1 LLIDSISKSTIDNQQ
16 SFNMAQIRT
25 GLLGEIVAMSWD
37 TLTTSKMRSALT
49 VLGVVIGITSIVGM
63 TSLIRGFDNSLRDS
77 IKQLGPNTIIV
88 QKWGALSFASGKSFL
103 EVARR
108 PNLSKE
114 DAQAI
119 ERDCPSV
126 GLIDVW
132 LGAFGNTQSRIY
144 YGHEKTKQVMILGA
158 TENWAAVNSAK
169 LEYGRLFLPTE
180 VEHRRQV
187 VVLGNNPW
195 QSLFPNIDPIGK
207 VVRIGSNEFTVIGV
221 LGKRPS
227 PGGFSTGADD
237 FAVVPFTAHEKFYGK
252 VLKGSAKIT
261 ASSFNPA
268 VFRTAMIAVVPREG
282 MREQAMREVE
292 AVMRIRHKLNL
303 DQPNDFDLATQDA
316 VLKVWDQISSATF
329 LALIVISS
337 IALMVGGIGV
347 MAIMMISVTE
357 RTREI
362 GVRKALGARRR
373 EILWQFLI
381 EAAFLTSA
389 GGLLGIVFGSSI
401 GLIVHWASFPV
412 SLPWWSFA
420 IGIGFSASVGI
431 FFGLF
436 PAIKASR
443 LDPIEALRYE

>member
-1 LLIDSISKSTIDNQQ
+1 
-16 SFNMAQIRT
+16 MAGVRA
-25 GLLGEIVAMSWD
+25 GLLAEIVVMSVD
-37 TLTTSKMRSALT
+37 TLRTSKMRSALT

-63 TSLIRGFDNSLRDS
+63 TSLIRGFDQSLRDS
-77 IKQLGPNTIIV
+77 ISQLGPNTIMV

-108 PNLSKE
+108 PNLTME
-114 DAQAI
+114 DARAI

-126 GLIDVW
+126 ALVDVW
-132 LGAFGNTQSRIY
+132 LGANGNSRSRVY
-144 YGHEKTKQVMILGA
+144 YKHEKTRQVAVIGA
-158 TENWAAVNSAK
+158 TANWSAVNFAK
-169 LEYGRLFLPTE
+169 LEAGRLFIPAE
-180 VEHRRQV
+180 VEHRRAV
-187 VVLGNNPW
+187 VILGNSPW
-195 QSLFPNIDPIGK
+195 QALFPQVDPIGK
-207 VVRIGSNEFTVIGV
+207 TVRIGSAEFTVIGV

-227 PGGFSTGADD
+227 PGNFASGVDD
-237 FAVVPFTAHEKFYGK
+237 FVLIPYGTHEKLFGK

-261 ASSFNPA
+261 ASNFNPG

-282 MREQAMREVE
+282 MRDAAISEVE
-292 AVMRIRHKLNL
+292 ALMRIRHNLKL
-303 DQPNDFDLATQDA
+303 DQLNDFDLATQDA
-316 VLKVWDQISSATF
+316 VLKVWDQISRATF
-329 LALIVISS
+329 LALVVISS

-381 EAAFLTSA
+381 EAVFLTSM
-389 GGLLGIVFGSSI
+389 GGLLGILFGSSI
-401 GLIVHWASFPV
+401 GLGIHWLSGFPV

-420 IGIGFSASVGI
+420 LGISFSASVGI

-436 PAIKASR
+436 PAFKASR

>member
-1 LLIDSISKSTIDNQQ
+1 
-16 SFNMAQIRT
+16 MAALRS
-25 GLLGEIVAMSWD
+25 GLLGEIVSMSID
-37 TLTTSKMRSALT
+37 TLRTNKMRSALT

-63 TSLIRGFDNSLRDS
+63 TSLIRGFDNSLRES
-77 IKQLGPNTIIV
+77 ISQLGPNTIIV

-108 PNLSKE
+108 PNLSRE
-114 DAQAI
+114 DALAI

-126 GLIDVW
+126 ALIDVW
-132 LGAFGNTQSRIY
+132 LGAMGNTQSRIY
-144 YGHEKTKQVMILGA
+144 YGHDKTKAVAILGA
-158 TENWAAVNSAK
+158 TENWASVNFAK
-169 LEYGRLFLPTE
+169 LEVGRLFMPAE
-180 VEHRRQV
+180 VDHRRQV
-187 VVLGNNPW
+187 VVLGKNPW
-195 QSLFPNIDPIGK
+195 DSLFPNIDPIGK
-207 VVRIGSNEFTVIGV
+207 LVRIGSNEFTVIGV

-237 FAVVPFTAHEKFYGK
+237 FAVIPFSTHEKLYGK
-252 VLKGSAKIT
+252 VLKGSAKIS
-261 ASSFNPA
+261 ANSFNPA

-282 MREQAMREVE
+282 MRDDAMREVE
-292 AVMRIRHKLNL
+292 ALMRIRHKLNL
-303 DQPNDFDLATQDA
+303 EQPNDFDLATQDA
-316 VLKVWDQISSATF
+316 VLKVWDQISGATF
-329 LALIVISS
+329 LALVVISS

-389 GGLLGIVFGSSI
+389 GGLIGIVGGSSI
-401 GLIVHWASFPV
+401 GLVVHWLSGFPV

-420 IGIGFSASVGI
+420 IGIGFSASIGI

>member
-1 LLIDSISKSTIDNQQ
+1 
-16 SFNMAQIRT
+16 MATLRS
-25 GLLGEIVAMSWD
+25 GLLGEIVGMSLD
-37 TLTTSKMRSALT
+37 TLRTNKMRSALT

-63 TSLIRGFDNSLRDS
+63 TSLIRGFDNSLRES
-77 IKQLGPNTIIV
+77 ISQLGPDTIMV

-108 PNLSKE
+108 PNLSRE
-114 DAQAI
+114 DAIAI
-119 ERDCPSV
+119 QRECPSV
-126 GLIDVW
+126 ALVDVW
-132 LGAFGNTQSRIY
+132 LGAMGNTQSRIY
-144 YGHEKTKQVMILGA
+144 YGNEKTKAVAILGA
-158 TENWAAVNSAK
+158 TENWAAVNFAK
-169 LEYGRLFLPTE
+169 LEMGRLFLPSE
-180 VEHRRQV
+180 VDHRRQV
-187 VVLGNNPW
+187 VVLGRNPW
-195 QSLFPNIDPIGK
+195 ESLFPNIDPIGK
-207 VVRIGSNEFTVIGV
+207 VVRIGANQFTVIGV

-237 FAVVPFTAHEKFYGK
+237 FAVIPFTAHEKFYGK
-252 VLKGSAKIT
+252 VLKGSAKISANT
-261 ASSFNPA
+261 FNPA
-268 VFRTAMIAVVPREG
+268 VFRTAMIAVVPRAG
-282 MREQAMREVE
+282 MREEAMREVE
-292 AVMRIRHKLNL
+292 ALMRIRHKLNL
-303 DQPNDFDLATQDA
+303 EQPNDFDLATQDA
-316 VLKVWDQISSATF
+316 VLKVWDQISGATF
-329 LALIVISS
+329 LALVVISS

-389 GGLLGIVFGSSI
+389 GGLIGIAGGSAI
-401 GLIVHWASFPV
+401 GLIVHWLSGFPV

-420 IGIGFSASVGI
+420 IGIGFSASIGI

>member
-1 LLIDSISKSTIDNQQ
+1 
-16 SFNMAQIRT
+16 MAVMRS
-25 GLLGEIVAMSWD
+25 GLFTEIFAMAFD
-37 TLTTSKMRSALT
+37 TLRTSKMRSALT

-63 TSLIRGFDNSLRDS
+63 TSLIRGFDNSLRES
-77 IKQLGPNTIIV
+77 ISQLGPDTIMV
-88 QKWGALSFASGKSFL
+88 QKWGALSLIGSGKSFL
-103 EVARR
+103 DVARR
-108 PNLSKE
+108 PNLSRE
-114 DAQAI
+114 DAIAI
-119 ERDCPSV
+119 ERECPSV
-126 GLIDVW
+126 ALVDVW
-132 LGAFGNTQSRIY
+132 LGLYGNAQSRIY
-144 YGHEKTKQVMILGA
+144 YGHEKTKQVGIVGA
-158 TENWAAVNSAK
+158 TENWAAVNFAK
-169 LEYGRLFLPTE
+169 LEMGRLFMSAE

-207 VVRIGSNEFTVIGV
+207 VVRIGANEFTVIGV

-237 FAVVPFTAHEKFYGK
+237 FAVIPFTAHEKFYGK
-252 VLKGSAKIT
+252 VLKGSAKIS
-261 ASSFNPA
+261 ANSFNPA

-282 MREQAMREVE
+282 MRDDAMREVE
-292 AVMRIRHKLNL
+292 ALLRIRHKLNL
-303 DQPNDFDLATQDA
+303 EQPNDFDLATQDA
-316 VLKVWDQISSATF
+316 VLKVWDQISGATF
-329 LALIVISS
+329 LALVVISS

-389 GGLLGIVFGSSI
+389 GGLIGIVGGSSI
-401 GLIVHWASFPV
+401 GLIVHWLSGFPV

-420 IGIGFSASVGI
+420 IGIGFSASIGI